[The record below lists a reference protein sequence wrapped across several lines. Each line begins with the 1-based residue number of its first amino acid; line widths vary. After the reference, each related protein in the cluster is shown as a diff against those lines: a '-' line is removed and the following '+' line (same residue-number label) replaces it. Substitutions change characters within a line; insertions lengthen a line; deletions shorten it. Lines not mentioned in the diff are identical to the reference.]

1 MPQNDMAGSTT
12 YKQEEVIERHLKVLE
27 SFDNTQFNDLKQ
39 GRIDI
44 KELFAADASE
54 LIDALLTH
62 DQDETEAE
70 GTDDARDESA
80 KRMPGPA
87 TSNQLQLI
95 RKLMD
100 EKQLVK
106 DGIIDA
112 EHLYARFNAS
122 TASKFIDAVKF
133 IPRPEAPQ

>member
-1 MPQNDMAGSTT
+1 MPQNDMAGSIT
-12 YKQEEVIERHLKVLE
+12 YKQEKVIERRLKELKA
-27 SFDNTQFNDLKQ
+27 FDNTQFNDLKS
-39 GRIDI
+39 GRVHI
-44 KELFAADASE
+44 KALSAADASE

-62 DQDETEAE
+62 DQEQAEAE
-70 GTDDARDESA
+70 GSDDAQDESA

-87 TSNQLQLI
+87 TTNQLQLI

-100 EKQLVK
+100 EKQLVR

-122 TASKFIDAVKF
+122 TASKFIDAIKY
-133 IPRPEAPQ
+133 IPRPEAAQ

>member
-1 MPQNDMAGSTT
+1 MPQNDMAGSITH
-12 YKQEEVIERHLKVLE
+12 KQEKVIERHLKELE
-27 SFDNTQFNDLKQ
+27 SFDNTQFNDLKS
-39 GRIDI
+39 GRINI
-44 KELFAADASE
+44 KELSAADASE
-54 LIDALLTH
+54 LIEALLTH

-70 GTDDARDESA
+70 DAQDESA

-87 TSNQLQLI
+87 TANQLQLI

-100 EKQLVK
+100 EKKLVR

-133 IPRPEAPQ
+133 IPRPEASQ